1 MRTRGDAVVE
11 LQQAYA
17 ERQSA
22 IRLHGLT
29 VDEAFIRGIRDLGY
43 RSNLHAFAELIDN
56 SVQAYAER
64 IDIVFGY
71 DEDNSMKK
79 PNRIAVVDD
88 GHGMPSN
95 MLRLAMMW
103 GGTHREGNRDGL
115 GRYGYGLPCA
125 TVSIGRRFKIISKL
139 ERGPAL
145 EVVLDLDDLDKGT
158 YRSTDGQIVMP
169 DAKPAEIP
177 DFLLSHLGQCY
188 PDGWNSGTIILM
200 EKLDRVEWT
209 TALGMRTNLLRHL
222 GVTYH
227 KMANLAGLYVDGMQM
242 QPVDPL
248 FLTPTAKYFA
258 LDEDRA
264 VALEPVDVTVRNPIT
279 DREGIVT
286 LRYAWLPP
294 SFGGVDKS
302 RDAVGLNANA
312 RFPFLKDYHGLIFSR
327 NGRLI
332 DVQSRAPWTVFINND
347 RYIRVEIEFSASL
360 DELFGVTTS
369 KQQVSVSPD
378 VWDALRQAGI
388 HKAIEQLRAKV
399 RQAKLKRSPLSR
411 SAIADPPL
419 TTVEKQ
425 SLDAAAAVKRRDLS
439 NPPPL
444 FMMKGEH
451 QLRGNKNH
459 PLFDGSAG
467 AAACGEA
474 LQKLVDM
481 IGSRTGCG
489 GAEGQDHYGD
499 LLATWH
505 RWVQSGTPR

>member
-1 MRTRGDAVVE
+1 MRPSGDAVVA

-17 ERQSA
+17 EQQKA
-22 IRLHGLT
+22 IRRHGLT

-56 SVQAYAER
+56 SIQAYAQR
-64 IDIVFGY
+64 IELVFGY
-71 DEDNSMKK
+71 DEENSVKK

-88 GHGMPSN
+88 GHGMPSS

-103 GGTHREGNRDGL
+103 GGTHREDNRDGL

-145 EVVLDLDDLDKGT
+145 EVALDLDDLDKGI
-158 YRSTDGQIVMP
+158 YRSPDGQIVMP
-169 DAKPAEIP
+169 DARPAEIP
-177 DFLLSHLGQCY
+177 DFVLSHLSLCY
-188 PDGWNSGTIILM
+188 PEGWQSGTIILI
-200 EKLDRVEWT
+200 EKLDRMEWT

-227 KMANLAGLYVDGMQM
+227 KMANLAAIYVDGTQIR
-242 QPVDPL
+242 PVDPL
-248 FLTPTAKYFA
+248 FLTPSAEHFV

-264 VALEPVDVTVRNPIT
+264 VALEPVEVTVRNPIT
-279 DREGIVT
+279 DLEGTVT

-294 SFGGVDKS
+294 SFGAIDKA

-312 RFPFLKDYHGLIFSR
+312 RFQFLKDYHGLIFSR

-332 DVQSRAPWTVFINND
+332 DVQTRAPWTVFINND
-347 RYIRVEIEFSASL
+347 RYIRVEIEFSAKL

-369 KQQVSVSPD
+369 KQQVSVSTE
-378 VWDALRQAGI
+378 VWDALRQAGF

-399 RQAKLKRSPLSR
+399 RQAKLTRPPHVPTF
-411 SAIADPPL
+411 ATPPL
-419 TTVEKQ
+419 LEEKKPRASATIPETRTCVQ
-425 SLDAAAAVKRRDLS
+425 PL
-439 NPPPL
+439 PPL
-444 FMMKGEH
+444 LVEDGER
-451 QLRGNKNH
+451 QRRANPDH
-459 PLFDGSAG
+459 PLFNGSAG
-467 AAACGEA
+467 ATASAYA

-481 IGSRTGCG
+481 IGNRTGCDG
-489 GAEGQDHYGD
+489 FNGLDHYGD

-505 RWVQSGTPR
+505 QWVQARTTH